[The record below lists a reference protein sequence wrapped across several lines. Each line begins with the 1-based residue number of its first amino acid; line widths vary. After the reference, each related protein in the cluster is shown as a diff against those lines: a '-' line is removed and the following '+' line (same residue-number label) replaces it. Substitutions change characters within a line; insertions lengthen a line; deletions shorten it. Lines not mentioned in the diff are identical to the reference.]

1 VNAVAPGLTL
11 TPFLSTQGI
20 RSENIPMLVAN
31 SPYGRILQPAEIA
44 PLYVDVVDPQKT
56 AVSGEVF
63 TASAADG
70 GL

>member
-1 VNAVAPGLTL
+1 
-11 TPFLSTQGI
+11 
-20 RSENIPMLVAN
+20 MLVAD